1 MNKIEGMGLLYEDF
15 NYMANS
21 LDFMSK
27 KMNVS
32 IIAIIRALL
41 MC

>member
-1 MNKIEGMGLLYEDF
+1 MSKIERMGLFYEDF

-27 KMNVS
+27 KMNITV
-32 IIAIIRALL
+32 IAVIRALL
-41 MC
+41 IC